1 MSKDVRKA
9 LMIAKGQVSSGYL
22 PPGDPQREANLARYM
37 KGANKQVFNKDKS
50 PKTFYHG
57 TTVPEDFSEFSVGN
71 PIHTEDEYGES
82 HRRIYTHNDPTTYL
96 GSHFAE
102 EPEIANKFGKGL
114 YGEAKGAQEGNR
126 VLPVHLSIKKP
137 HVTTETDMIRSML
150 RDTYDHPAVSARL
163 QNEEEEKRYDDPKEI
178 DFRTRVNKFAWKLSS
193 DESAYDNDTFA
204 EQMAKQYRN
213 RLINAGFDGIKYQ
226 NEVEGGNSWVA
237 FHPTQ
242 IKSAI
247 GNNGQYDPNEPE
259 MNKAEGGE
267 ILPPGHPEREANL
280 ARHMEGSKA
289 PKELYHLSKG
299 PIPETFDSKLAAHSN
314 RENLSPFGFH
324 FGTKEQAA
332 FRGNQDDFSPY
343 VKQGPSTGKFHVSI
357 RKPFKTT
364 HMGSTYVDHLADT
377 MMDANLIKP
386 EEYDEMRAKAF
397 DDSEIAPELKG
408 VLKRKGYDGLVY
420 KNEREGE
427 GLSWVP
433 FSGTQIKSATG
444 NTGTFDPS
452 DPDITKAEGGK
463 VKSRHP
469 ALSIPGFHV
478 REEIHGTPIFTGG
491 RNAN

>member
-22 PPGDPQREANLARYM
+22 PPGDPQREAN
-37 KGANKQVFNKDKS
+37 F
-50 PKTFYHG
+50 
-57 TTVPEDFSEFSVGN
+57 
-71 PIHTEDEYGES
+71 
-82 HRRIYTHNDPTTYL
+82 
-96 GSHFAE
+96 
-102 EPEIANKFGKGL
+102 
-114 YGEAKGAQEGNR
+114 
-126 VLPVHLSIKKP
+126 
-137 HVTTETDMIRSML
+137 
-150 RDTYDHPAVSARL
+150 
-163 QNEEEEKRYDDPKEI
+163 
-178 DFRTRVNKFAWKLSS
+178 
-193 DESAYDNDTFA
+193 
-204 EQMAKQYRN
+204 
-213 RLINAGFDGIKYQ
+213 
-226 NEVEGGNSWVA
+226 
-237 FHPTQ
+237 
-242 IKSAI
+242 
-247 GNNGQYDPNEPE
+247 
-259 MNKAEGGE
+259 
-267 ILPPGHPEREANL
+267 

-332 FRGNQDDFSPY
+332 FRGSQDDFSPY

-452 DPDITKAEGGK
+452 DPDITKAEGGEVDVQYDNPGGNWLKHQRENAEATVQKRGNIGAAGALTAWSKPVHVDPAKLSKIPGSMNEQPEPGNAKYDALHKSMSAEGYSNKSPLLVGINHRGEPHIIEGNHRAAVARDLGVKSIPVEFRWFAGGEQADGFKPEHIKSLMPDITKAEGGK